1 MVVDWNTLDPQLR
14 SFPQD
19 PADHLHRQQ
28 RVGNKHAGERGT
40 LWWEMCAVIVVMII
54 PVIFM
59 AIFLQ
64 RFIAKGVLL
73 GAVKG

>member
-1 MVVDWNTLDPQLR
+1 MNICSPCSSHSPSHRPCPFMVAAKN
-14 SFPQD
+14 
-19 PADHLHRQQ
+19 
-28 RVGNKHAGERGT
+28 AGERGI

-54 PVIFM
+54 PVIIM
-59 AIFLQ
+59 AILLQ